1 MSMKNLYRVIL
12 FAVALSVA
20 ACAPVYEEDFDTL
33 ALDFEDMSV
42 SATAEKALVTV
53 YYSGAWTASL
63 PEDIDWA
70 RLDQT
75 SGRGITDINILFDTN
90 IDPVRAT
97 VLTIRTDSG
106 DSRQINV
113 TQKGPSG
120 AYLAFEFETAE
131 LPADVLT
138 IAVPFTT
145 NMSDAAVS
153 KMFEDFVTEELS
165 SVVTWEMS
173 EPDFLDNGVVR
184 REISLTIAEN
194 LTGQDRTI
202 ELQAKMTD
210 SDGKEYGSQLSIVQD
225 ARKAYLSI
233 QENVSLNRSAAEC
246 SFVIDH
252 NLGMF
257 ADSLKLAVSYPG
269 EDKDFISDVSISG
282 GNVLSFSVSEIQA
295 DRDREADISL
305 SLCRLGLELSAVMH
319 LTQKYALI
327 QKEITVS
334 ELVGAFDSLS
344 GAYVSADGYTDY
356 IRLYVVGG
364 AGNPNMDQNIN
375 IGPNE
380 ITTDEN
386 DRTVYMQ
393 DALENPAQGFRVKFA
408 DKADNTLSHGD
419 CVELHLEGCT
429 LIKETSPDRYTID
442 GLTGSNIVKES
453 EGHTVV
459 PSVRSISSLSPAD
472 VYTYCKLENM
482 EFQIKDG
489 AYTNVREYAAIRNV
503 LTPEGMTVNYMDDGA
518 TKNSALKTGSQFA
531 MDGAANLLFG
541 NDSRSIYMLMN
552 MDCDW
557 RRNSVPVGTGSV
569 SGIIVHQDMPRWGGN
584 MGVYSIRPV
593 KEDDFN
599 FSAVSSCQTLASWVL
614 DKRTKDETLYS
625 WKHGDDNA
633 EGYSGEEVPNALMQN
648 KLCAVTGQTTALL
661 YSENVML
668 QRSAGQKRTT
678 PVTIDDG
685 YKGTDMTSP
694 DSGDTY
700 GGSTGTRVSFWAN
713 PSGWFEWDGDNVAGY
728 RGLVMEFSTET
739 ISASSFS
746 VGFSIAAGYTYDNNI
761 CAFQSSTSFPVYWKV
776 EYAVSDDGIQWSSY
790 SDAVNEATGV
800 AGFEMRSVPWTFG
813 VFAWKFHHHYTSDT
827 ALELV
832 TQSDTGFGF
841 VPYRYSIPGSVAGK
855 KMVKVRIRPYDD
867 TIMTYNKDWKAGLA
881 SAKMKAVAP
890 DKQKQNVNHGLILE
904 DVIIQYR

>member
-33 ALDFEDMSV
+33 ALDFEDMAV

-53 YYSGAWTASL
+53 YYSGAWTASF

-131 LPADVLT
+131 LPADPLT

-153 KMFEDFVTEELS
+153 KMFEGFVTEELS

-327 QKEITVS
+327 PNEITAS
-334 ELVGAFDSLS
+334 ELVGAFDGLS
-344 GAYVSADGYTDY
+344 GTYASADGYTDY

-364 AGNPNMDQNIN
+364 TGNPNMDQNIN

-442 GLTGSNIVKES
+442 GLTGSNIDKES
-453 EGHTVV
+453 GGHTVV

-482 EFQIKDG
+482 EFQVKKGKVANI
-489 AYTNVREYAAIRNV
+489 RETA
-503 LTPEGMTVNYMDDGA
+503 
-518 TKNSALKTGSQFA
+518 TGS
-531 MDGAANLLFG
+531 MDGAANLLYDGDG
-541 NDSRSIYMLMN
+541 NGIYLLVN
-552 MDCDW
+552 TACDW
-557 RRNSVPVGTGSV
+557 RRNDIPQGECNL
-569 SGIIVHQDMPRWGGN
+569 SGVIVNQYMPRWGGN
-584 MGVYSIRPV
+584 MGSYSIRPL
-593 KEDDFN
+593 KADDIEDKGGD
-599 FSAVSSCQTLASWVL
+599 SGWTSLAEWVL
-614 DKRTKDETLYS
+614 DKNTTSTGDYT
-625 WKHGDDNA
+625 WKHGPDNE
-633 EGYSGEEVPNALMQN
+633 EGYSGISGVDLVQN
-648 KLCAVTGQTTALL
+648 KMKATDGSDAWL
-661 YSENVML
+661 YSENL
-668 QRSAGQKRTT
+668 DGHLAKTSIHQKSAT
-678 PVTIDDG
+678 PVTLEYG
-685 YKGTDMTSP
+685 YRGSSVDENKGM
-694 DSGDTY
+694 
-700 GGSTGTRVSFWAN
+700 STGSALMFWGNA
-713 PSGWFEWDGDNVAGY
+713 SGWFQWNGDERIQDKYN
-728 RGLVMEFSTET
+728 GLVMEFSTSSVS
-739 ISASSFS
+739 SASSVS
-746 VGFSIAAGYTYDNNI
+746 VGFSTAAGYVSGTGEP
-761 CAFQSSTSFPVYWKV
+761 APQSMSSFPVYWTV
-776 EYAVSDDGIQWSSY
+776 EYSIGDSDIWTEVDNS
-790 SDAVNEATGV
+790 ATMN
-800 AGFEMRSVPWTFG
+800 AGFEMRSVPGTIK
-813 VFAWKFHHHYTSDT
+813 AISKPPHYLASKNEPITIN
-827 ALELV
+827 
-832 TQSDTGFGF
+832 TQCDTGFGF
-841 VPYRYSIPGSVAGK
+841 VPYRFTLPPEILGK
-855 KMVKVRIRPYDD
+855 SKVRVRIRPSSDI
-867 TIMTYNKDWKAGLA
+867 IMTFNEDWKAGLT
-881 SAKMKAVAP
+881 SEQLHAVAQS
-890 DKQKQNVNHGLILE
+890 KQETNVNHGVILE